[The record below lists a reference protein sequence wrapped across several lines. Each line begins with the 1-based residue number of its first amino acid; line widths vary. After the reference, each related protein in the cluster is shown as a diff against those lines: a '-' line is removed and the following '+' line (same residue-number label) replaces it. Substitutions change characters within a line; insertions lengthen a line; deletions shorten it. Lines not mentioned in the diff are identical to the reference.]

1 MRVSNKLFI
10 ALTICLSLL
19 LGATLSIAQ
28 EMTMDE
34 YHAEMAKLNDR
45 VAAAEIA
52 LENCNGA
59 KADLAKEIEELQAQ
73 KVQVWEAIL
82 AEIGTDEAGVEAF
95 LKDLKALDAE
105 CDGLLALSPEELFKK
120 REDVCALA
128 SKLDEAKKNKISA
141 LTKAQD
147 LIAAI
152 EGKLTQ
158 IKDKMPAAMYN
169 DYTVIVGDY
178 LWKISGKEYG
188 DPMQWMKI
196 YSVNK
201 DQIKDADLIFP
212 EQVFKI
218 LQGKGLD
225 QYIVEKGDF
234 LQKIAENPQVLGD
247 PASWTKIY
255 EKNKDV
261 IGDDPSLIFPH
272 TVLVIPQ

>member
-34 YHAEMAKLNDR
+34 YNAEMAKLNDR
-45 VAAAEIA
+45 VAAAEKA

-73 KVQVWEAIL
+73 KAQVWEAIL

-120 REDVCALA
+120 REDVCALT

>member
-28 EMTMDE
+28 EMTMDD
-34 YHAEMAKLNDR
+34 YNAEMAKLNDR
-45 VAAAEIA
+45 VAAAEKA